1 MVYEVGYKV
10 RIKLDPNEQIH
21 SAQEVWKFQGH
32 EAKISRRK
40 IIAYGR
46 GNMQRATYYQLEGVK
61 SKMGVPFS
69 FIEEQLMLIND

>member
-1 MVYEVGYKV
+1 MIYEVGNKV

-21 SAQEVWKFQGH
+21 SIQEVWKFQGT
-32 EAKISRRK
+32 ESKISRRK

-46 GNMQRATYYQLEGVK
+46 ASLARGTYYELEGVN

-69 FIEEQLMLIND
+69 FLEDQLVLLD